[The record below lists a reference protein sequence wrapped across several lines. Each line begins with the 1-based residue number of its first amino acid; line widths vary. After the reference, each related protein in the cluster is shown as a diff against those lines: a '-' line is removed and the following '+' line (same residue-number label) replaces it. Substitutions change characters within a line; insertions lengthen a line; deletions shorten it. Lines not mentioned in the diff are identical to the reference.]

1 MATTNPTLNGNWSK
15 LVDAGYEFLLTLP
28 FTTRQDVEVSVA
40 DFTAYGDAYQG
51 EVADLTALEAV
62 VGPTDGDVYLV
73 QSLRTFYS
81 WDADGG
87 EEQTGAWVAGNTLD
101 TVVGVQGHRLRGDRS
116 DSMNRALIGPG
127 MVFARGVGA
136 STPGGCVPVTLSAW
150 TPASS

>member
-1 MATTNPTLNGNWSK
+1 MATTNLTLDTAYRRIVALG
-15 LVDAGYEFLLTLP
+15 DEFLLTLP
-28 FTTRQDVEVSVA
+28 FTIRQDVEVA
-40 DFTAYGDAYQG
+40 IGDFTSYGDAYQG

-87 EEQTGAWVAGNTLD
+87 EEETGAWVAGNTMD
-101 TVVGVQGHRLRGDRS
+101 TVVGVAGHRLRGDRS
-116 DSMNRALIGPG
+116 DSMNRELLGPG

-136 STPGGCVPVTLSAW
+136 SAPVVLTTW
-150 TPASS
+150 TP

>member
-1 MATTNPTLNGNWSK
+1 MATTNLTLDSTYRRIVALG
-15 LVDAGYEFLLTLP
+15 DEFFLTLP
-28 FTTRQDVEVSVA
+28 FTTRQDIEVAIA
-40 DFTAYGDAYQG
+40 DFTTYGDAYQG

-62 VGPTDGDVYLV
+62 QGPTDGDVYLV
-73 QSLRTFYS
+73 QALRTFYS

-87 EEQTGAWVAGNTLD
+87 EEQTGAWMAGNTLD

-136 STPGGCVPVTLSAW
+136 STPVVLTAW
-150 TPASS
+150 TPV